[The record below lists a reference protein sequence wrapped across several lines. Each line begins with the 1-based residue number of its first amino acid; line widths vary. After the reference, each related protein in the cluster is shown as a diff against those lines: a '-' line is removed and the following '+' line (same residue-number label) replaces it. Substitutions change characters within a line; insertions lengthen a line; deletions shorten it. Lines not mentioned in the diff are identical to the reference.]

1 VSDAVQS
8 LRIGTEA
15 DRDSPRLLGIL
26 AAWRLNAYGYALAT
40 VYAGVLFILYLRGV
54 WLVDGS
60 GLPIY
65 TDFACEWIA
74 ALLALHGQ
82 TGSLY
87 DPAEFLKIQ
96 AELTAPTDS
105 FYAIWEYP
113 PTFLLALAPFAMLPY
128 VAAFLSW
135 SITTLLGCMA
145 VVYLIVRKLPAIAL
159 VLASPFSAWNFLAG
173 QNGFLTASLL
183 GASLLSLPRRPV
195 LAGVF
200 VGCLTYKPHFGILF
214 PLALAASGQWRAF
227 ASAAAAALLL
237 ACGSVVVFGPAVWEF
252 FPLELTAQAKDAL
265 FTDPSA
271 DPRAYFGHLQTVYG
285 LLGYLSGG
293 AALAWLA
300 QGVTTCGTAAIV
312 WMVWRSRVSYALKAA
327 TLSAAV
333 LIATPYAH
341 TYDMAAL
348 VIPVAFLA
356 SDQIRDGLLRGEQTI
371 MVGLFGTVLAVLFA
385 FSAKPVG
392 PTFGTVP
399 VGAVVTITLLGVILR
414 RALWDAQRPTVF
426 GSRAHESPHE

>member
-1 VSDAVQS
+1 
-8 LRIGTEA
+8 
-15 DRDSPRLLGIL
+15 
-26 AAWRLNAYGYALAT
+26 
-40 VYAGVLFILYLRGV
+40 VLFILYLRGV

-65 TDFACEWIA
+65 TDFTCEWIA

-96 AELTAPTDS
+96 AELVAPTDS

-135 SITTLLGCMA
+135 SVTTLLGCIA
-145 VVYLIVRKLPAIAL
+145 VVYLIARRLPAIAL
-159 VLASPFSAWNFLAG
+159 VLASPFTAWNFLAG

-183 GASLLSLPRRPV
+183 GASLLSLPRRPM

-200 VGCLTYKPHFGILF
+200 LGCLTYKPHFGILF
-214 PLALAASGQWRAF
+214 PLALAASGQWRAV
-227 ASAAAAALLL
+227 ASAAGTAVLLVS
-237 ACGSVVVFGPAVWEF
+237 GSVVVFGTAVWEF
-252 FPLELTAQAKDAL
+252 FPLELMAQAHDAL
-265 FTDPSA
+265 FADPDA
-271 DPRAYFGHLQTVYG
+271 DPRGYFGHLQTVYG
-285 LLGYLSGG
+285 LFGYLNGG

-300 QGVTTCGTAAIV
+300 QGITTCGTAAIV
-312 WMVWRSRVSYALKAA
+312 WIVWRSRVNYALKAA
-327 TLSAAV
+327 TLSASV

-341 TYDMAAL
+341 AYDMAAIA
-348 VIPVAFLA
+348 IPIAFLA
-356 SDQIRDGLLRGEQTI
+356 SDQMRNGLLRGEQTI
-371 MVGLFGTVLAVLFA
+371 MVGLFGAILAVLFT

-399 VGAVVTITLLGVILR
+399 VGAVATIALLGVILR
-414 RALWDAQRPTVF
+414 RAVCDALRPAVF
-426 GSRAHESPHE
+426 GSRALAHESPHE